1 MSASQIFWFAVALV
15 SAASAAAAQTPSVP
29 SASGLEPGA
38 MQPVMDQGIYAHAI
52 FNQLE
57 GRWNGSN
64 TEFRWDGQGWVG
76 TDYDKLWVKSEGTV
90 SQGAVDDGQD
100 QFLYS
105 RAITTYFD
113 LQGGLR
119 SDIDSRPTRNWAAF
133 GVQGLAPYFFDL
145 EVTGFV
151 SGEGHLAA
159 KLEASYDVLLTQRLI
174 LQPQIELN
182 LYSKADPARLVG
194 AGFSDIDTGLRLRY
208 EIDRKFAPY
217 IGAVYQ
223 GKFGQTANFARQA
236 GESTGDFRFVSAS
249 EPGFEGT
256 QCALPSLP
264 FSLPS
269 SLWCSA
275 PAL

>member
-1 MSASQIFWFAVALV
+1 
-15 SAASAAAAQTPSVP
+15 
-29 SASGLEPGA
+29 

-64 TEFRWDGQGWVG
+64 AEFRWDGQGWVG
-76 TDYDKLWVKSEGTV
+76 TDYDKLWIKSEGTV
-90 SQGAVDDGQD
+90 SQGAVDNGQQ
-100 QFLYS
+100 QFLYD

-133 GVQGLAPYFFDL
+133 GIQGFAPYFFDL

-151 SGEGHLAA
+151 SDEGRLAA

-236 GESTGDFRFVSAS
+236 GESTGDFRFVFGIRAW
-249 EPGFEGT
+249 F
-256 QCALPSLP
+256 
-264 FSLPS
+264 
-269 SLWCSA
+269 
-275 PAL
+275 

>member
-1 MSASQIFWFAVALV
+1 MSAFRIARLAAALI
-15 SAASAAAAQTPSVP
+15 AIATAAAAQTPAAKLEP
-29 SASGLEPGA
+29 TSGLEPGT

-52 FNQLE
+52 FNQFE

-76 TDYDKLWVKSEGTV
+76 TDYDKLWIKSEGTLQ
-90 SQGAVDDGQD
+90 SDGTLEDGQH
-100 QFLYS
+100 QFLYD

-119 SDIDSRPTRNWAAF
+119 SDIDSRTTRNWAAF
-133 GVQGLAPYFFDL
+133 GTQGLAPYFFDL

-159 KLEASYDVLLTQRLI
+159 KLQASYDLLLTQRLI

-182 LYSKADPARLVG
+182 IYSKADPARLVG

-208 EIDRKFAPY
+208 ELSRQFAPY
-217 IGAVYQ
+217 LGIVYE
-223 GKFGQTANFARQA
+223 GKFGQTANFAQRTGQ
-236 GESTGDFRFVSAS
+236 GTGDVRFVFGIRAW
-249 EPGFEGT
+249 F
-256 QCALPSLP
+256 
-264 FSLPS
+264 
-269 SLWCSA
+269 
-275 PAL
+275 

>member
-1 MSASQIFWFAVALV
+1 
-15 SAASAAAAQTPSVP
+15 
-29 SASGLEPGA
+29 
-38 MQPVMDQGIYAHAI
+38 MQPVMDRPILAHVI

-76 TDYDKLWVKSEGTV
+76 TDYDKLRIKSEGTL
-90 SQGAVDDGQD
+90 SNGALEDGQD

-119 SDIDSRPTRNWAAF
+119 SDLDSRPTRNWAAL
-133 GVQGLAPYFFDL
+133 GIQGLAPYFFDL
-145 EVTGFV
+145 EITGFV

-159 KLEASYDVLLTQRLI
+159 KLEASYDLLLTQRLI
-174 LQPQIELN
+174 LQPQLEVN

-208 EIDRKFAPY
+208 ELSRKFAPY
-217 IGAVYQ
+217 IGVVYE
-223 GKFGQTANFARQA
+223 GKFGQTASYAKRA
-236 GESTGDFRFVSAS
+236 GESTGDFRFVF
-249 EPGFEGT
+249 GVRIW
-256 QCALPSLP
+256 L
-264 FSLPS
+264 
-269 SLWCSA
+269 
-275 PAL
+275 

>member
-1 MSASQIFWFAVALV
+1 MSTFRIIGLAAALV
-15 SAASAAAAQTPSVP
+15 LVATAAAAQTAAANDPAAGP
-29 SASGLEPGA
+29 EPGA
-38 MQPVMDQGIYAHAI
+38 MPPVMDRGIYAHAI

-64 TEFRWDGQGWVG
+64 PEFRWDGQGWIG
-76 TDYDKLWVKSEGTV
+76 TDYDKLWIKSEGTL
-90 SQGAVDDGQD
+90 SKGALDDGQQ

-105 RAITTYFD
+105 RAVTTYFD

-119 SDIDSRPTRNWAAF
+119 SDLDSRPTRNWAAF

-151 SGEGHLAA
+151 SGEGHLAG
-159 KLEASYDVLLTQRLI
+159 KLEASYDLLLTQRLI

-182 LYSKADPARLVG
+182 LYSKSDPARLVG

-208 EIDRKFAPY
+208 ELDRKFAPY
-217 IGAVYQ
+217 IGVVYQ

-236 GESTGDFRFVSAS
+236 GESTSDVRFVF
-249 EPGFEGT
+249 GIRTWF
-256 QCALPSLP
+256 
-264 FSLPS
+264 
-269 SLWCSA
+269 
-275 PAL
+275 